1 MNTPNPVT
9 PAPAAAPGTNEPV
22 NDNSNVVTS
31 APSTAE
37 GKEPKINNDGT
48 NVTIPIS
55 EYKNLNRSNARLKS
69 LQKRNALGS
78 SKQTLDTTKSYDNA
92 DPDVV
97 EELHQTNDKL
107 SVTTKELFK
116 ERLGNKTRDLLA
128 KDEFKNLPEST
139 KRLILKNPSSLS
151 KAESVDE
158 AILDIE
164 DFVNEEVAG
173 LNVTPNSQQLGE
185 SDGVVN
191 NASSQ
196 APITPSV
203 HDTPPAVNAG
213 SPAQPNS
220 EGMEDVSK
228 LTGTDKTRAIIRNGI
243 KKVKGTKV

>member
-97 EELHQTNDKL
+97 EELQKGYKFYDRVVRPSRVVVGNGEGGEEENDI
-107 SVTTKELFK
+107 SV
-116 ERLGNKTRDLLA
+116 
-128 KDEFKNLPEST
+128 
-139 KRLILKNPSSLS
+139 
-151 KAESVDE
+151 
-158 AILDIE
+158 
-164 DFVNEEVAG
+164 
-173 LNVTPNSQQLGE
+173 
-185 SDGVVN
+185 
-191 NASSQ
+191 
-196 APITPSV
+196 
-203 HDTPPAVNAG
+203 
-213 SPAQPNS
+213 
-220 EGMEDVSK
+220 
-228 LTGTDKTRAIIRNGI
+228 
-243 KKVKGTKV
+243 